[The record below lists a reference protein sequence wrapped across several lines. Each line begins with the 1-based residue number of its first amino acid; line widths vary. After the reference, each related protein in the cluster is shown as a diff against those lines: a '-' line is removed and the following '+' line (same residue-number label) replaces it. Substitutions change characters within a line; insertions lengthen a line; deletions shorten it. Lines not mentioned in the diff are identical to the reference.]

1 MTDYLRHVPQA
12 FRDDADA
19 ALFMEAI
26 RTRLRDAEPGR
37 AGLVRQA
44 AAQPDSSAATLAVLV
59 ADFNALLAKLRAAG
73 LLAP

>member
-12 FRDDADA
+12 FRGDADA
-19 ALFMEAI
+19 AMFMEAI
-26 RTRLRDAEPGR
+26 RTRLRDAGTGR

-44 AAQPDSSAATLAVLV
+44 TAQPDSAAATLADLA